1 MSSCNRCGA
10 QNRPSARFCKRCGA
24 PVERQVSRE
33 GYYGKECIE
42 SELRRFQERLKLA
55 VHLKKSG
62 TGTRVGLDS
71 LILGPQGSGKKFIAR
86 GITDMAVSAGIV
98 DPEKVVEVDAADYDN
113 WSENLDETL
122 SKISDGAL
130 IITNVHKILCGAKSS
145 EITSLDSLFVRMAK
159 ETSELPVV
167 IMTGLYNDM
176 ESFLSGNIGV
186 ADLFEFRF
194 RLFNIDEDVLA
205 SLTAC
210 ILKERF
216 KMNMTADAVTK
227 LKGHYEWM
235 VRMGKGTSGNGHL
248 AFSKAEE
255 LATNM
260 FNRSGRD
267 TITSDDVKG
276 EVFVPRSEKEIWDE
290 LRDII
295 GLDSVKNE
303 VRKIIDGLHL
313 AQEEQGPEARIT
325 IRDHYVF
332 TGNPGTGKTTIARK
346 FAEILAAVGALPK
359 GQYIETDASKL
370 IGQFIGDT
378 EKNVRDAVD
387 KAMGG
392 VLFIDEAYGLA
403 NGQYGQAAINTL
415 VPLLENHKGEFVCIV
430 AGYKREMNDFMKTNT
445 GLSSRFNK
453 PVDFPDYTPEELEK
467 IFLLFAD
474 KAGFALNDE
483 AKEKLHIP
491 MERMYNRRTE
501 QFGNG
506 RDVRNFFD
514 LAIERRGRRILSMD
528 AAARKIEGRLLTYE
542 DIVGED
548 GTKEISV
555 NEVLAQLDDLVGL
568 DEVKRFLKL
577 QAANIVQEQRKA
589 LRKGSLPYVP
599 KDHYMFLGNP
609 GTGKTTVARMM
620 GKILKS
626 LGILATDEVTEVG
639 RKQLVG
645 RFQGDTAPMTTD
657 TVMRAMGGILFIDE
671 AYTLVNGEGDTF
683 GRECV
688 DTLVPLLE
696 NNKGKFVCIVA
707 GYTEAMKSFLSAN
720 DGLQSRFSKK
730 IIFEDYTPEQ
740 LTEIFRRIAAKNEFR
755 LDPEADTR
763 AQEAFQEIYANRDS
777 RFGNARDVGNLFE
790 HVRNCHNMRLLY
802 SESSSSEEQDCTI
815 TLQDMEEGYEE
826 MKRMCL

>member
-1 MSSCNRCGA
+1 MGSCNRCGA
-10 QNRPSARFCKRCGA
+10 QNRPSARFCKKCGA
-24 PVERQVSRE
+24 PIEKSVARE
-33 GYYGKECIE
+33 GYYGKECIDG
-42 SELRRFQERLKLA
+42 ELRKFQERLKLA
-55 VHLKKSG
+55 VHLKESG
-62 TGTRVGLDS
+62 TGARVGLDS
-71 LILGPQGSGKKFIAR
+71 LILGPQGSGKKFIA
-86 GITDMAVSAGIV
+86 GKIISMAVAAKIIN
-98 DPEKVVEVDAADYDN
+98 PAKVVEVDAADYEN

-122 SKISDGAL
+122 SGISDGAL
-130 IITNVHKILCGAKSS
+130 IVTNVHKILCGVSSS
-145 EITSLDSLFVRMAK
+145 EITSLDTLFVRMTRETAK
-159 ETSELPVV
+159 LPII

-176 ESFLSGNIGV
+176 ESYLSVNAGV
-186 ADLFEFRF
+186 ATLFEFKF
-194 RLFNIDEDVLA
+194 RLSNIDEDVLA
-205 SLTAC
+205 SLTAA

-216 KMNMTADAVTK
+216 RLDMTPDAVAK

-235 VRMGKGTSGNGHL
+235 VRLGDGTSGNGHL
-248 AFSKAEE
+248 AMSKAEE

-260 FNRSGRD
+260 FNRGGTD
-267 TITSDDVKG
+267 IITPDDVTGKI
-276 EVFVPRSEKEIWDE
+276 FVPRSEKEIWDD
-290 LRDII
+290 LRNII
-295 GLDSVKNE
+295 GLDTVKNE
-303 VRKIIDGLHL
+303 VRRIIDEIHL
-313 AQEEQGPEARIT
+313 AQEEQGPEAKVT

-332 TGNPGTGKTTIARK
+332 TGNPGTGKTTVSRK

-359 GQYIETDASKL
+359 GQFIEMDASKL
-370 IGQFIGDT
+370 IGQYMGDT

-387 KAMGG
+387 RAMGG
-392 VLFIDEAYGLA
+392 ILFIDEAYGLA
-403 NGQYGQAAINTL
+403 NGQYGQDAINTL

-430 AGYKREMNDFMKTNT
+430 AGYKREMNDFMNSNT
-445 GLSSRFNK
+445 GLASRFNK
-453 PVDFPDYTPEELEK
+453 PIDFPDYKPEELEK
-467 IFLLFAD
+467 IFLLNAD
-474 KAGFALNDE
+474 KAGFALTDD

-514 LAIERRGRRILSMD
+514 RAVERRGQRIKSMD
-528 AAARKIEGRLLTYE
+528 AAARKNEGRLLTYE

-548 GTKEISV
+548 ETKEISV
-555 NEVLAQLDDLVGL
+555 NDILAQLDDLVGL
-568 DEVKRFLKL
+568 DGVKRFLKL

-589 LRKGSLPYVP
+589 QRKGSLPFVP

-626 LGILATDEVTEVG
+626 LGILATDEVIEVG

-657 TVMRAMGGILFIDE
+657 AVMRAMGGILFIDE

-730 IIFEDYTPEQ
+730 IFFDDYTPEQ
-740 LTEIFRRIAAKNEFR
+740 LMEIFRRIATKNEFT
-755 LDPEADTR
+755 LDAEADAR
-763 AQEAFQEIYANRDS
+763 AQEVFNEMYATRNS
-777 RFGNARDVGNLFE
+777 KFGNARDVGNLFE
-790 HVRNCHNMRLLY
+790 QVRNCHNLRLLY
-802 SESSSSEEQDCTI
+802 ADGSVSEEQDCTI
-815 TLQDMEEGYEE
+815 TLQDINEGYEE
-826 MKRMCL
+826 MKRMRL

>member
-10 QNRPSARFCKRCGA
+10 QNRPSARFCKKCGA
-24 PVERQVSRE
+24 PIEVPAAHE
-33 GYYGKECIE
+33 GYFGKESIE
-42 SELRRFQERLKLA
+42 CELRKFQERLKLA
-55 VHLKKSG
+55 AHLKKSG
-62 TGTRVGLDS
+62 TGTRIGLDS
-71 LILGPQGSGKKFIAR
+71 LVLGPQGSGKKFIAGEIIR
-86 GITDMAVSAGIV
+86 LAVAARIV
-98 DPEKVVEVDAADYDN
+98 DSAKVVEVDAADYEN

-122 SKISDGAL
+122 SGISDGAL
-130 IITNVHKILCGAKSS
+130 VITNVHKILCGIKSS
-145 EITSLDSLFVRMAK
+145 EISSLDTLFARMTR
-159 ETSELPVV
+159 ETAQLPVI

-176 ESFLSGNIGV
+176 ESFLSENAGV
-186 ADLFEFRF
+186 ANLFEFKF
-194 RLFNIDEDVLA
+194 HLFNINEDILA
-205 SLTAC
+205 SLTAS

-216 KMNMTADAVTK
+216 KLDMTPDAIAK

-235 VRMGKGTSGNGHL
+235 VRLGDGTSGNGHL
-248 AFSKAEE
+248 AISKAEE

-260 FNRSGRD
+260 FNRGGTD
-267 TITSDDVKG
+267 TITPDDVTGKI
-276 EVFVPRSEKEIWDE
+276 FVPRSEQEIWDD
-290 LRDII
+290 LKGII
-295 GLDSVKNE
+295 GLDTVKDE
-303 VRKIIDGLHL
+303 VRKIIDEIHM
-313 AQEEQGPEARIT
+313 AQEEQGPDAKVT

-332 TGNPGTGKTTIARK
+332 TGNPGTGKTTISRK

-359 GQYIETDASKL
+359 GQFIETDASAL
-370 IGQFIGDT
+370 IGQYIGDT

-392 VLFIDEAYGLA
+392 ILFIDEAYGLA

-430 AGYKREMNDFMKTNT
+430 AGYKREMNDFMSTNT

-453 PVDFPDYTPEELEK
+453 PIDFPDYKPEELEK
-467 IFLLFAD
+467 IFLLNAD
-474 KAGFALNDE
+474 KAGFALTDD

-514 LAIERRGRRILSMD
+514 RAVERRGQRIKSMD
-528 AAARKIEGRLLTYE
+528 AAARKSEGRLLTYE
-542 DIVGED
+542 DIVGEEE
-548 GTKEISV
+548 TKEISV
-555 NEVLAQLDDLVGL
+555 NDILAQLDDLVGL
-568 DEVKRFLKL
+568 DGVKRYLKL
-577 QAANIVQEQRKA
+577 QTANIIQEQRKA

-626 LGILATDEVTEVG
+626 LGILATDQVIEVG

-657 TVMRAMGGILFIDE
+657 AVMRAMGGILFIDE

-707 GYTEAMKSFLSAN
+707 GYTGSMKTFLSAN

-730 IIFEDYTPEQ
+730 IFFEDYTPGE
-740 LTEIFRRIAAKNEFR
+740 LMEIFRRTATKNEFR
-755 LDPEADTR
+755 LDTDADTR
-763 AQEAFQEIYANRDS
+763 AQEVFDEMYANRDS
-777 RFGNARDVGNLFE
+777 KFGNARDVGNLFE
-790 HVRNCHNMRLLY
+790 QVRNCHNMRLLY
-802 SESSSSEEQDCTI
+802 AGDKVQEEQDCTI
-815 TLQDMEEGYEE
+815 TLQDINEGYEE
-826 MKRMCL
+826 MKRMRL